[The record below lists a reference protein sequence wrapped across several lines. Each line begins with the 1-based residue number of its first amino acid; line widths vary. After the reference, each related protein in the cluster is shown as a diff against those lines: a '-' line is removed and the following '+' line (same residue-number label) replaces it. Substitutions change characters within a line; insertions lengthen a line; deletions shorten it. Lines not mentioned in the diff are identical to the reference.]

1 MMYCRYIESEVQRFK
16 RRPFNPSSVI
26 PVSLHTRIID
36 WLIFCHMIIFRFY
49 VHSFYVSLWWRGY
62 AWNIRL
68 CFLYRQYTKFLYFD
82 LYLNTAYAA
91 HYVYSE
97 FKIWLSYFS
106 VDEEGIHKP
115 TFWDLL
121 PFVLYRLTVSTIKK
135 AQQRRQFLK
144 EEKIRLKLI
153 EEEEE
158 MERERAKE
166 AGKRRY

>member
-1 MMYCRYIESEVQRFK
+1 M
-16 RRPFNPSSVI
+16 
-26 PVSLHTRIID
+26 
-36 WLIFCHMIIFRFY
+36 
-49 VHSFYVSLWWRGY
+49 
-62 AWNIRL
+62 
-68 CFLYRQYTKFLYFD
+68 
-82 LYLNTAYAA
+82 YLNTAYAA

-97 FKIWLSYFS
+97 FKIRLSYLS
-106 VDEEGIHKP
+106 ADEEGIHKP

-158 MERERAKE
+158 RERERAKE
-166 AGKRRY
+166 AGKKGDIKRLYMYIISFYMYILMYMLCTFYIYILYVHFICTFYMYILYVHFIYTFYMYILYVHFICTFYMYILYVLG